1 MRKFIAA
8 AVFTAVFLA
17 AAGARAGPVTV
28 QADHLDVWHDKKEA
42 LFTGD
47 VHLVRDDF
55 ELFCDRLRTFYEE
68 GGSIERGVA
77 VGHVRMRQGGKHG
90 RADRAILDNKRQI
103 LTLMGHARMEQPGGR
118 IEGATIVHNIR
129 TKTTEVRPGKGGRVK
144 LRIDEAASGKALPG
158 ARP

>member
-1 MRKFIAA
+1 MRHFFAT
-8 AVFTAVFLA
+8 AVFAAFFLA
-17 AAGARAGPVTV
+17 AAGAQAGPVTV
-28 QADHLDVWHDKKEA
+28 QADHLDVWHNKKEA
-42 LFTGD
+42 VFIGA

-68 GGSIERGVA
+68 GGGIERGIA
-77 VGHVRMRQGGKHG
+77 TGHVRMRQGDKHG

-118 IEGATIVHNIR
+118 VEGAMIVHNIR

-144 LRIDEAASGKALPG
+144 LRIDESSSGKGRPG
-158 ARP
+158 VRP